1 MQNVRLFLENKSN
14 STRKIKRNFNYF
26 CFFLKT
32 IDLTGASD
40 SEIEEEEVVFLGIV
54 LPKVPPPRLDVT
66 QELIVV
72 DEWPETTPAPM
83 PTAMK
88 DMFLPVFSSSCFSL
102 F

>member
-1 MQNVRLFLENKSN
+1 MRFQ
-14 STRKIKRNFNYF
+14 
-26 CFFLKT
+26 FFLFFFYKKT

-66 QELIVV
+66 QELSVV
-72 DEWPETTPAPM
+72 DEWPERTPAPM

-88 DMFLPVFSSSCFSL
+88 DMFLPVNFSL
-102 F
+102 ILSYIFTLS